1 VTWEIRQRQV
11 VGALILKRKVV
22 ALRPKPRRG
31 ADDAVRDRDEA
42 MEPNSQLGAR
52 SLQSSASAGPTILRI
67 SLLGP
72 LEVRDGNQLVRLAGI
87 KQRALLC
94 WLALNPRTSVSF
106 GALTTALWGDASP
119 TSARAKIHTYV
130 CELRKALC
138 RSGHASASGWP
149 VLTYQGGYQLSN
161 DVDLDSR
168 QFESRASEA
177 RRAARLGEHARA
189 SGLFA
194 YALEMWR
201 GPALADV
208 PSYAIQAAANA
219 LNEERL
225 LAFEGKAEA
234 DIHLGWYDEVV
245 AELSPVA
252 AANPLRERLRGEL
265 MLALYRRG
273 ARNEALAVHRE
284 GHQVITR
291 ELGMPPSPQLRRLQQ
306 LILRDD
312 PVLWTRPPNDL
323 LSMEAT
329 TGEA

>member
-1 VTWEIRQRQV
+1 MP
-11 VGALILKRKVV
+11 
-22 ALRPKPRRG
+22 LR
-31 ADDAVRDRDEA
+31 VRT
-42 MEPNSQLGAR
+42 EPAR
-52 SLQSSASAGPTILRI
+52 TITLTTSMASAPPPSPALANVAGLRI

-72 LEVRDGNQLVRLAGI
+72 LEVRNGNHLVRLTGM

-106 GALTTALWGDASP
+106 GALMAALWGDAPPP
-119 TSARAKIHTYV
+119 TATAKVHTYV
-130 CELRKALC
+130 CELRKAL
-138 RSGHASASGWP
+138 RVAGPAHSPGWP
-149 VLTYQGGYQLSN
+149 VLTCRGGYQLSD

-168 QFESRASEA
+168 QFEGYAREGRRASRAA
-177 RRAARLGEHARA
+177 DYARA

-194 YALEMWR
+194 RALQMWR

-208 PSYAIQAAANA
+208 TPDAIQAAATA

-225 LAFEGKAEA
+225 LAIEGKAEA

-245 AELSPVA
+245 AELSPVS
-252 AANPLRERLRGEL
+252 AANRLRERLRGEL

-273 ARNEALAVHRE
+273 ARNEALAVYRD
-284 GHQVITR
+284 GHQALAS
-291 ELGMPPSPQLRRLQQ
+291 ELGLPPCLPLRRLQR

-312 PVLWTRPPNDL
+312 PALWTRPPKDL

-329 TGEA
+329 AGDP